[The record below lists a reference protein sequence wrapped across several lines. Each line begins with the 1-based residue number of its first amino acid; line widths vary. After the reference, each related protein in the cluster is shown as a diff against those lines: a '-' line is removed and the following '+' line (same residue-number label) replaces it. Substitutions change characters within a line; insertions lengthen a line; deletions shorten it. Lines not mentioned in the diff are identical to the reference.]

1 MSEESRTF
9 TVMVPC
15 STSNIGAGFDA
26 IGIAL
31 SGPDMMVRVKPG
43 GELLRITRLSGE
55 GEERLPPDATNRV
68 IQAAHQAAA
77 SAGRDAASLAAE
89 LEIHSSIPLKRGLG
103 SSAAAPLAGAL
114 ITAPPPR
121 GGGSGAEGTA
131 AAPGVGAPHPQIC
144 TFPASVSR
152 VCPHA
157 PPRS

>member
-1 MSEESRTF
+1 MSEESKPF

-43 GELLRITRLSGE
+43 GERLRITRLSGE

-77 SAGRDAASLAAE
+77 GAAWRRSWRSTARFRSSAG
-89 LEIHSSIPLKRGLG
+89 
-103 SSAAAPLAGAL
+103 SAR
-114 ITAPPPR
+114 PPR
-121 GGGSGAEGTA
+121 RRWRA
-131 AAPGVGAPHPQIC
+131 
-144 TFPASVSR
+144 R
-152 VCPHA
+152 
-157 PPRS
+157 

>member
-103 SSAAAPLAGAL
+103 SSAAAALAGGFVAEPL
-114 ITAPPPR
+114 LGGAAR
-121 GGGSGAEGTA
+121 VAGGLRSGGGEG
-131 AAPGVGAPHPQIC
+131 GRPHDHDRRLRAGGPWG
-144 TFPASVSR
+144 
-152 VCPHA
+152 
-157 PPRS
+157 